1 MEVSMSEIKKT
12 AQFENGSVNIS
23 ENVLRTI
30 ANIATAE
37 ICGVSS
43 LSGTL
48 VDDVSKMFGKK
59 SHMKGVKIEEVGD
72 GIELNLSIIVNYGT
86 DIPQVCESVQKSA
99 KQAIESMTGFTVT
112 GVNIEVVDIIMNLG
126 EKTEKQKK

>member
-1 MEVSMSEIKKT
+1 MSEIKKT
-12 AQFENGSVNIS
+12 AQLNNGSVSIS

-43 LSGTL
+43 LSGSL
-48 VDDVSKMFGKK
+48 VDDVTQMFGKK
-59 SHMKGVKIEEVGD
+59 SHMKGVRIVEVGD

-86 DIPQVCESVQKSA
+86 NIPQVCESVQKSA
-99 KQAIESMTGFTVT
+99 KQAIENMTGLTVS
-112 GVNIEVVDIIMNLG
+112 GVNIDVVDIIMNLG